1 MSDEDPSPLSRGELE
16 RRIAEVQA
24 ELDHLMAERA
34 LTLRGTGVHIGGKR
48 AQEMKDEFEQD
59 EAQLRA
65 TISELRASLG

>member
-1 MSDEDPSPLSRGELE
+1 MSSTDPTPPSQGELE
-16 RRIAEVQA
+16 QSIAEAQE

-59 EAQLRA
+59 EAKLRA
-65 TISELRASLG
+65 EIRELHARLG